1 MKITASAL
9 FLLCLSSALFTGC
22 SSADEKAFQSALKAA
37 QSGSAAAQAQLGQY
51 YEQGKGT
58 AKDPGQSLHWRRKAA
73 LQGHAEAFQ
82 WLRRQALL
90 GNHEAD
96 FFLSGLLDQGNAL
109 LASWIYLQARQGDAQ
124 AQYAAAWMHDMG
136 LGLIEDPHLAM
147 RWYERSAR
155 QGCLLAQEVF
165 QERLRRGAVMAHHK
179 SKNTIYGHA
188 APYPPFHLKA
198 GSYNAYLYHIDKNQ
212 VKTPRAWNT
221 SGAYISSKN
230 TISGRNQI
238 YLTPQEYENMFNGAA
253 RNRSSSIHADQPRSF
268 NIQGGSENDTYNLD
282 GADSAAAQ

>member
-9 FLLCLSSALFTGC
+9 CLLCLSSALLTGC

-58 AKDPGQSLHWRRKAA
+58 AKDPGQSLHWRQKAA
-73 LQGHAEAFQ
+73 LQGNADAFQ
-82 WLRRQALL
+82 WLRRQALQ

-96 FFLSGLLDQGNAL
+96 FFLSGLLDQGNTL

-155 QGCLLAQEVF
+155 QGCLLAQKVF
-165 QERLRRGAVMAHHK
+165 QERLRRGAVMAHHR
-179 SKNTIYGHA
+179 SKNTIYGHV
-188 APYPPFHLKA
+188 APYPPFYLTA

-230 TISGRNQI
+230 TISGHNQI
-238 YLTPQEYENMFNGAA
+238 YLTP
-253 RNRSSSIHADQPRSF
+253 PR
-268 NIQGGSENDTYNLD
+268 I
-282 GADSAAAQ
+282 

>member
-9 FLLCLSSALFTGC
+9 CLLCLSTTLFTGC

-37 QSGSAAAQAQLGQY
+37 QSGSAAAQVQLGQY

-58 AKDPGQSLHWRRKAA
+58 AKDPGQSLHWRQKAA

-147 RWYERSAR
+147 RWYERSAK

-165 QERLRRGAVMAHHK
+165 QERLRRGAVMAHHR

-188 APYPPFHLKA
+188 APYPPFYLKA

-253 RNRSSSIHADQPRSF
+253 KNRSSSIHADQPRSF
-268 NIQGGSENDTYNLD
+268 NIQGGSESDMQNLE
-282 GADSAAAQ
+282 GADSAAAH